1 MTNAIHV
8 LSTKPYTVSRNNPRF
23 QQDDF
28 EVVSTVLSALTWQ
41 KHNGSIKFFT
51 DIKGAEYYN
60 SLGLLDLWE
69 GGVDTTTVENIS
81 NRIDQHIFWA
91 SAKLFALMSVHSP
104 IAIIDTDL
112 MVWKNLD
119 SFFDNSC
126 LTVLHR
132 EALIDCY
139 LPKRQLKIPSGYD
152 FNPNWNWRV
161 WPCNTALAFFNDD
174 NFKNYYLGQAVE
186 FMTDNLERPL
196 DLISQM
202 VFVEQ
207 RLLAM
212 CAKEKGIS
220 ISTLVK
226 TPFQKSNKLFTH
238 LWGAKSIARHNPVQR
253 ERLIRSMM
261 SKIQLISLDFHDR
274 LVKCLDLKINY

>member
-8 LSTKPYTVSRNNPRF
+8 LSTKPYIISGYKSRFR
-23 QQDDF
+23 QDDF

-41 KHNGSIKFFT
+41 KYNGSIKFYT
-51 DIKGAEYYN
+51 DGKGAEYYN
-60 SLGLLDLWE
+60 RLGLLDLWK
-69 GGVDTTTVENIS
+69 GGVNTTVVENIS
-81 NRIDQHIFWA
+81 NHIDQHIFWA

-104 IAIIDTDL
+104 ITIIDTDL
-112 MVWKNLD
+112 IVWKNLD

-139 LPKRQLKIPSGYD
+139 LPKRQLKIPSGYV

-161 WPCNTALAFFNDD
+161 WPCNTALAYFNDD
-174 NFKNYYLGQAVE
+174 NFKNYYLGQAVD
-186 FMTDNLERPL
+186 FMTDNFENPL
-196 DLISQM
+196 DLTTQM
-202 VFVEQ
+202 VFAEQ

-212 CAKEKGIS
+212 CAKERGIK

-226 TPFQKSNKLFTH
+226 TPFQKSNTLFTH

-274 LVKCLDLKINY
+274 LLRCLDLKNN

>member
-8 LSTKPYTVSRNNPRF
+8 LSTKPYIISGYKSRFR
-23 QQDDF
+23 QDDF

-41 KHNGSIKFFT
+41 KYNGSIKFYT
-51 DIKGAEYYN
+51 DGKGAEYYN
-60 SLGLLDLWE
+60 RLGLLDLWK
-69 GGVDTTTVENIS
+69 GGVNTTVVENIS
-81 NRIDQHIFWA
+81 NHIDQHIFWA

-104 IAIIDTDL
+104 ITIIDTDL
-112 MVWKNLD
+112 IVWKNLD

-139 LPKRQLKIPSGYD
+139 LPKRQLKIPSGYV

-161 WPCNTALAFFNDD
+161 WPCNTALAYFNDD
-174 NFKNYYLGQAVE
+174 NFKNYYLGQAVD
-186 FMTDNLERPL
+186 FMTDNFENPL
-196 DLISQM
+196 DLTTQM
-202 VFVEQ
+202 VFAEQ

-212 CAKEKGIS
+212 CAKERGIK

-226 TPFQKSNKLFTH
+226 APFQKSNTLFTH

-274 LVKCLDLKINY
+274 LLRCLDLKNN